1 MRVIFMG
8 SPAFA
13 VPALQALHAAGH
25 EIVCVYSQ
33 PPRPQG
39 RGHKLAKTAVHEA
52 AEQLGL
58 DVRTPASLK
67 PAEEVEAFQALHA
80 DVAIVAAYGL
90 ILRKNILEAPK
101 HGCINIHGSILPRWR
116 GAAPVQRAIQM
127 GDAETGVTI
136 MQMDVGLDTGPM
148 LSLKTFPI
156 QADDNTQTVM
166 DRMADLGAAMIV
178 QTLYDLQTTG
188 LQPQPQPD
196 EGVEYAHKISK
207 AESIV
212 DWSKSAIEIERTL
225 RAFTPWPGLWTA
237 INGERVRLAQVRV
250 VSGAPGQAPGTVMA
264 EPLTIACGEGAL
276 QIEKIQRAGR
286 GVQTIAE
293 FRNGFAISVGMVCE
307 TPTSE

>member
-1 MRVIFMG
+1 MRIIFMG

-52 AEQLGL
+52 AEALGL

-67 PAEEVEAFQALHA
+67 PAEEVEAFQSLKA
-80 DVAIVAAYGL
+80 DVAVVAAYGL
-90 ILRKNILEAPK
+90 ILRKNILEAPT

-136 MQMDVGLDTGPM
+136 MQMDIGLDTGPM
-148 LSLKTFPI
+148 LSWETFPI
-156 QADDNTQTVM
+156 QSDDTTQTAM
-166 DRMADLGAAMIV
+166 DRMADLGARMIV
-178 QTLYDLQTTG
+178 QTLGDLQTTG
-188 LQPQPQPD
+188 LQPQIQPE

-207 AESIV
+207 DESVI
-212 DWSKSAIEIERTL
+212 DWTKPAVEIERTL
-225 RAFTPWPGLWTA
+225 RAFTPWPGLWTS
-237 INGERVRLAQVRV
+237 INGERLRLVQVSIV
-250 VSGAPGQAPGTVMA
+250 PVKDKVPGTVIA
-264 EPLTIACGEGAL
+264 EPLTIACGENAL
-276 QIEKIQRAGR
+276 QVDKIQRAGR
-286 GVQTIAE
+286 SVQTIAE
-293 FRNGFAISVGMVCE
+293 FRNGFPITVGTLCDISVAE
-307 TPTSE
+307 